1 MTLPQQVL
9 SKIGASTYDAFK
21 VTLDETNDLTQRLVH
36 KSCIECIKFSY
47 PQFLEIYRTNTLIF
61 MGFELNITSCF

>member
-47 PQFLEIYRTNTLIF
+47 PQFLEIYQRRYYNV
-61 MGFELNITSCF
+61 